1 MIVKSPTSVLFTEVG
16 VNHSW
21 SSLGGPIVVNSTDV
35 IDFYP
40 SRINL
45 EYATDKKGNVTLYKN
60 RVWSSYLSPT
70 KIENHIP
77 EETDVSESE
86 LKKGVVPV
94 VKKFNEYVLDEVSK
108 FSEVR
113 NPDKL
118 TKENFTESMDY
129 LMEAINDRQTYI
141 KFSQSNRMGN
151 DNVII
156 NKVTKELELLG
167 SIYILYAAKRRIL
180 RKE

>member
-1 MIVKSPTSVLFTEVG
+1 M
-16 VNHSW
+16 
-21 SSLGGPIVVNSTDV
+21 
-35 IDFYP
+35 
-40 SRINL
+40 
-45 EYATDKKGNVTLYKN
+45 
-60 RVWSSYLSPT
+60 SPT

-118 TKENFTESMDY
+118 TKENFSESMDY